1 MNIYSLYKTNKDAE
15 PNNPTY
21 CEHNGQIILYGLDN
35 NLKWDTVISPKFIEP
50 DEWLELQKER
60 IKQAKLMEL
69 I

>member
-1 MNIYSLYKTNKDAE
+1 MKIYSLFKTKQNAE

-21 CEHNGQIILYGLDN
+21 CEHNNQIILYGLSD
-35 NLKWDTVISPKFIEP
+35 NLKWNTVISPKFIEP

>member
-1 MNIYSLYKTNKDAE
+1 MNIYSLYKTSKDAE

-21 CEHNGQIILYGLDN
+21 CEYNDKIILYGLSDN
-35 NLKWDTVISPKFIEP
+35 LEWDTVISPKFIEP